1 MRRKRSLEKRSIN
14 GGMGE
19 EVDKDGREEGGEK
32 MNEMTIGERK
42 KREGK
47 RKKRRLY
54 GMTTCFSL

>member
-1 MRRKRSLEKRSIN
+1 
-14 GGMGE
+14 MGE